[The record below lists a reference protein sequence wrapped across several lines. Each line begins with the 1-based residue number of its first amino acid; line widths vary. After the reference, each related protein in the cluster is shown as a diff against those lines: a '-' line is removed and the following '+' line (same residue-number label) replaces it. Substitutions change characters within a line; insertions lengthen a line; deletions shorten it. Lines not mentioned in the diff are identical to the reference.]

1 MIPEFINLLKGENRE
16 FDIIPS
22 PRKKIFLTL
31 FFTIFTT
38 VTGVGIVVPL
48 LPVYAND
55 LGAKGIYIGMIFGA
69 FALSRT
75 FFLPWFGRA
84 SDRHGRKPFIVAGLL
99 GYILVSMA
107 FVTCD
112 TVTGLILFRFIQG
125 IASAMIMP
133 VVQAYVGEIT
143 PRGREGYAMGL
154 FNMSMFASLS
164 LGPLMGGVI
173 ADLLSMD
180 AAFACLGFLSATGLC
195 LSIVLLPPTSD
206 EQIRQKKH
214 TPLSWASIIKDP
226 TLIGLFVYRFSYTA
240 CIGIIWS
247 FLPIFVHSRF
257 DLSDSLTGVLVM
269 LGVFISG
276 LLQLPMGYAADR
288 FNTKVIVSAG
298 GVLCAIAMWLIVE
311 ATSYAGLVGAIT
323 LFGLGGGISMPSIM
337 AMAVVKGHEKGAMG
351 AVISLITMS
360 HSLGMLT
367 GSMAAGIAMDHADL
381 VAVFPLG
388 AVLMLLGG
396 AVFHLTAGRAQT

>member
-1 MIPEFINLLKGENRE
+1 MIPEFINLLRGEDRI
-16 FDIIPS
+16 FAIIPS
-22 PRKKIFLTL
+22 PRKKVFLTL

-75 FFLPWFGRA
+75 LFLPWFGRA

-99 GYILVSMA
+99 GYILVSIA
-107 FVTCD
+107 FVASD
-112 TVTGLILFRFIQG
+112 SVAGLILFRFIQG

-143 PRGREGYAMGL
+143 PRGREGYTMGL

-173 ADLLSMD
+173 ADLFSMD
-180 AAFACLGFLSATGLC
+180 AAFACLGVLSAIGLC
-195 LSIVLLPPTSD
+195 LAITLLPPTAE
-206 EQIRQKKH
+206 EQIQQKKR
-214 TPLSWASIIKDP
+214 TPVSWSSMVKDP
-226 TLIGLFVYRFSYTA
+226 RIIGLFAYRFSYTA

-257 DLSDSLTGVLVM
+257 ALSDSLTGVLVM

-288 FNTKVIVSAG
+288 FNTRVIVSAG
-298 GVLCAIAMWLIVE
+298 GVLCAIAMGLIVIS
-311 ATSYAGLVGAIT
+311 TTYAGLVGAVC
-323 LFGLGGGISMPSIM
+323 LFGIGGGISMPSIM
-337 AMAVVKGHEKGAMG
+337 AMAVIKGHEKGAMG

-360 HSLGMLT
+360 HSMGMLT

-381 VAVFPLG
+381 VVVFPLG
-388 AVLMLLGG
+388 AILMLLGG
-396 AVFHLTAGRAQT
+396 AIFHLTWGQA

>member
-1 MIPEFINLLKGENRE
+1 MKSEFINLLKGKDRN
-16 FDIIPS
+16 FPIIPS
-22 PRKKIFLTL
+22 PQKKVFLTL

-55 LGAKGIYIGMIFGA
+55 LGAKGVYIGMIFGA

-75 FFLPWFGRA
+75 LFLPWFGRA
-84 SDRHGRKPFIVAGLL
+84 SDRHGRKPFIVAGLS

-107 FVTCD
+107 FVYSD
-112 TVTGLILFRFIQG
+112 SVAGLILFRFIQG

-143 PRGREGYAMGL
+143 PRGREGYSMGL

-173 ADLLSMD
+173 SDLLSMD
-180 AAFACLGFLSATGLC
+180 AAFVCMGVLSAIGLC
-195 LSIVLLPPTSD
+195 LSITLLPPTTD
-206 EQIRQKKH
+206 EQIRHRSQA
-214 TPLSWASIIKDP
+214 PLSWLSIIKDP
-226 TLIGLFVYRFSYTA
+226 GLIGLFAYRFSYTA

-257 DLSDSLTGVLVM
+257 ALSDSLTGILVM

-288 FNTKVIVSAG
+288 FNTRIIISTG
-298 GVLCAIAMWLIVE
+298 GVLCAIAMGLIVV
-311 ATSYAGLVGAIT
+311 ATSYAGLVGAVC
-323 LFGLGGGISMPSIM
+323 LFGIGGGISMPSIM
-337 AMAVVKGHEKGAMG
+337 AMAVIKGHEKGAMG
-351 AVISLITMS
+351 AVISFITMS

-367 GSMAAGIAMDHADL
+367 GAMAAGIAMDHADL
-381 VAVFPLG
+381 VVVFPLG

-396 AVFHLTAGRAQT
+396 AVFHLALPPSH